1 MVSFFSKSPE
11 YQKIAIK
18 RYCACRL
25 SQKNNGS
32 EMAEPL
38 NKSLNQELEDGSTT
52 TCRSVHDISDEK
64 VTSAY
69 STTNIVNNFDKSAH
83 L

>member
-1 MVSFFSKSPE
+1 MISFFSESPE

-25 SQKNNGS
+25 SQKINGS

-38 NKSLNQELEDGSTT
+38 NKSINQELEDGSTT

-64 VTSAY
+64 VTSAL
-69 STTNIVNNFDKSAH
+69 STTNIVSNFCKYAD